1 MKETLKPFNKIDFFY
16 PLASLLDEVSGV
28 DPVSV
33 EARDLL
39 NWKQELD
46 YENRKIII
54 VNNFCC
60 KEG

>member
-1 MKETLKPFNKIDFFY
+1 MKETLKPFNKIDFFIH
-16 PLASLLDEVSGV
+16 LHHSLLDEVSDV

-46 YENRKIII
+46 
-54 VNNFCC
+54 
-60 KEG
+60 